1 VEAII
6 DLVSD
11 WAGSREAAGVW
22 YCTQPL
28 AAFGGRTAES
38 LVKAG
43 EATALCSYLDS
54 LGLGGFA

>member
-22 YCTQPL
+22 YCSQPL

-38 LVKAG
+38 LVKSG
-43 EATALCSYLDS
+43 EARALRSYLDD
-54 LGLGGFA
+54 LATGGFA